1 MYELKYLIVNILHIA
16 LLNVILSFDSI
27 SVIALLTRKLPKR
40 FAKKANITGI
50 SLAVICTILFASI
63 ISVIMEIEWLPIQ
76 LIGGFLLIKITYDL
90 LRSDFNNEAQTINS
104 NEQTNIQFIIA
115 IFKIALASL
124 TLSFDN
130 ILAIAGAADGN
141 VLVISNGLLISLP
154 FILFSSQYIIGL
166 IKRNHIFKYISG
178 AMLIYTALEMIFS
191 YKYLS
196 SYIPKLISQLL
207 PIIFAGFVILYGIY
221 IVKFKDSNNRPSIC
235 ETDQNDL

>member
-1 MYELKYLIVNILHIA
+1 MFESKYLIINILHIA

-27 SVIALLTRKLPKR
+27 SVIALLTRDLPKR
-40 FAKKANITGI
+40 FARKANITGI

-63 ISVIMEIEWLPIQ
+63 ISLIMEIQWLPIQ
-76 LIGGFLLIKITYDL
+76 LIGGFLLIKITFDL
-90 LRSDFNNEAQTINS
+90 LRSDFNDKSKTLS
-104 NEQTNIQFIIA
+104 KPEQTNVQFIIA

-141 VLVISNGLLISLP
+141 ILVISNGLLMSLP
-154 FILFSSQYIIGL
+154 IILFSSQLIIGL

-178 AMLIYTALEMIFS
+178 AILIYTALEMIFS

-196 SYIPKLISQLL
+196 TYIPNLISRLL
-207 PIIFAGFVILYGIY
+207 PMIFALLVLLYGVY
-221 IVKFKDSNNRPSIC
+221 IIRFKDSNNKPSIC
-235 ETDQNDL
+235 ETDRRD